1 MDLVLGVDGGQTST
15 KCLLT
20 TTRGQILGRGE
31 GGPLIHL
38 AAQGG
43 RERLVQSLQQA
54 LTQAW
59 ANAGLAP
66 SPVEAIGLGLT
77 GVEADTA
84 EAHIVLELVPTILQA
99 RVVVVQSDAFAALMG
114 AHLGQPGV
122 IAISGTGSV
131 VLGMNGR
138 GQKARAGGW
147 GWLLGDEG
155 SAFAIGRNALLA
167 AFYAFDGVGP
177 ATRLE
182 EMFVKHFGV
191 ASMYEVKR
199 LLHAPDFGQRG
210 FATLAPL
217 VSRAAEEGDAIS
229 AAIIREAGQAL
240 AKQVMAVI
248 RRLDFAAAP
257 VAPIGGAFEHVT
269 GLRLAFGAALSA
281 VSDSAM
287 VTDPQLSPAHGA
299 VIIAL
304 KECTSDWEQAIAAL
318 KSKS

>member
-1 MDLVLGVDGGQTST
+1 MDRHG
-15 KCLLT
+15 
-20 TTRGQILGRGE
+20 
-31 GGPLIHL
+31 H
-38 AAQGG
+38 
-43 RERLVQSLQQA
+43 
-54 LTQAW
+54 
-59 ANAGLAP
+59 
-66 SPVEAIGLGLT
+66 
-77 GVEADTA
+77 
-84 EAHIVLELVPTILQA
+84 
-99 RVVVVQSDAFAALMG
+99 
-114 AHLGQPGV
+114 
-122 IAISGTGSV
+122 
-131 VLGMNGR
+131 
-138 GQKARAGGW
+138 KARAGGW

-155 SAFAIGRNALLA
+155 SAFAIARNALLA

-182 EMFVKHFGV
+182 DMFVKHFGV

-199 LLHAPDFGQRG
+199 LLHAPDFEQRG

-269 GLRLAFGAALSA
+269 GLRPAFGAALSA
-281 VSDSAM
+281 ASDSAT
-287 VTDPQLSPAHGA
+287 VTDPKLSPAHGA

-304 KECTSDWEQAIAAL
+304 KQATPNWERSVAAL
-318 KSKS
+318 QSKS